1 MKKKQGSNKHK
12 ISLSICLNL
21 SIAVVMILVSIFIFM
36 IDKAH
41 MKKQALIEAQE
52 KAKIILDRNLAT
64 HTFFAKQLKPAV
76 FKLSD
81 PYRPEDYF
89 EPSWMSST
97 YAVREIDKYFKLL
110 GSKDFYYKECAI
122 NARSPENEADAFE
135 RSFLQD
141 LNTDPLLKERTLI
154 REVDGQYY
162 FMILKRGEVMVQSCL
177 RCHTIPENA
186 PKGLSDMYG
195 PERSFGRKVDD
206 VVSAISIKIPLSK
219 AYANA
224 DKYSRKTLIVLALSF
239 CFLMVVQFLIFRFF
253 MVEPLSRIRKK
264 AIQIIENDEHLGE
277 EVPVPFTHDLGEMAT
292 AFNQMSKK
300 LRRHVDNL
308 EQIVT
313 ERTSELNASNE
324 QYKSL
329 FNGMI
334 NGFALHEIIFD
345 NNNRPIDYKF
355 LAVNPAFERITGLK
369 AKDVIGGTVLGILP
383 GTEKSWIDKY
393 GKVVLSGDSVC
404 FENYSVELDKYFYIS
419 AYRPAKNHFACIF
432 EDITEKKKVEIERE
446 KLVVALQKSLD
457 EIKTL
462 RGIIPICSTC
472 HKIRND
478 EGFWQQVDQYIS
490 EHSKAVFSHG
500 MCMECSDKLYSGQ
513 DWYDEGKKDG
523 TIEE

>member
-1 MKKKQGSNKHK
+1 MKKNQGSHKHK

-21 SIAVVMILVSIFIFM
+21 SIAIVMILVSIFIFM
-36 IDKAH
+36 IDKTR
-41 MKKQALIEAQE
+41 MQKQALIEAQE

-64 HTFFAKQLKPAV
+64 HTFFTKQLKPAV

-81 PYRPEDYF
+81 SYRSEDYF

-97 YAVREIDKYFKLL
+97 FAVREIDKYFKLL
-110 GSKDFYYKECAI
+110 GSEDFYYKECAI
-122 NARSPENEADAFE
+122 NARSPENEADDFE
-135 RSFLQD
+135 KSFLQD
-141 LNTDPLLKERTLI
+141 LNTNPLLKERTLI

-162 FMILKRGEVMVQSCL
+162 FMILKRGEVMEESCL

-186 PKGLSDMYG
+186 PKGLSDKYG
-195 PERSFGRKVDD
+195 RERSFGRKVDD

-224 DKYSRKTLIVLALSF
+224 DEYSRNTLIVLAISF
-239 CFLMVVQFLIFRFF
+239 CFLMFVQFLISRFF
-253 MVEPLSRIRKK
+253 MVKPLSRIRKK
-264 AIQIIENDEHLGE
+264 AIQISENDEHLGE
-277 EVPVPFTHDLGEMAT
+277 EVQVPFTNDLSEMAD
-292 AFNQMSKK
+292 AFNHMSKK
-300 LRRHVDNL
+300 LRNHVDNL

-313 ERTSELNASNE
+313 ERTSDLKASNH

-334 NGFALHEIIFD
+334 NGFSLHEIIFD
-345 NNNRPIDYKF
+345 NDNQPIDCKF
-355 LAVNPAFERITGLK
+355 LAVNPIFEKITGLK
-369 AKDVIGGTVLGILP
+369 AEDLIGKTALGVLP
-383 GTEKSWIDKY
+383 GTEKSWIDTY
-393 GKVVLSGDSVC
+393 GKVALSGDSVC
-404 FENYSVELDKYFYIS
+404 FENYSVELDKYFFIS
-419 AYRPAKNHFACIF
+419 AYQPAENHFACVF
-432 EDITEKKKVEIERE
+432 EDVTEKKKADIERE

-462 RGIIPICSTC
+462 QGIIPICSIC

-478 EGFWQQVDQYIS
+478 AGFWQQVDQYIS

-500 MCMECSDKLYSGQ
+500 MCMECSDKLYGGL
-513 DWYDEGKKDG
+513 DWYEEGKKDG